1 MHSLTR
7 DNSQLTMTMPNQTRP
22 QYLFHAF
29 LKQELDLLKL
39 KTAEQ
44 QQINRNLLV
53 SRVTR
58 RDGTALSRQMSCRSQ
73 LMVV

>member
-29 LKQELDLLKL
+29 LKQELDLLGL
-39 KTAEQ
+39 KTAE
-44 QQINRNLLV
+44 QINRNLLV